1 MRSISSR
8 SWARF
13 TTFTCPKRGGAVEHD
28 ARLLPPPPGDGLQL
42 LAIAPHPDDAEIG
55 AGGTLALHAARG
67 YRVGIL
73 DLTRGELGSN
83 GTPEE
88 RLAEAERAAAVLG
101 LAWRGNLGLPDRGL
115 AASSGQVAEL
125 VRVLRRLRPRVVL
138 LPSPT
143 DAHPD
148 HRTATALAEE
158 ALMSAGLPK
167 WDPATPAHRVE
178 RVLYYFV
185 DPPVHPSLLVDVSG
199 YLEVKM
205 QALRCHASQFLPGPG
220 RTPTAL
226 NGGHYLARVEY
237 QARYLGAAC
246 GREAAEAFAGRV
258 LPVCSDLFAPTVLCG

>member
-1 MRSISSR
+1 
-8 SWARF
+8 
-13 TTFTCPKRGGAVEHD
+13 VEHD

-148 HRTATALAEE
+148 HRAATALAEE

-258 LPVCSDLFAPTVLCG
+258 LPVCSDLFAATVLCG